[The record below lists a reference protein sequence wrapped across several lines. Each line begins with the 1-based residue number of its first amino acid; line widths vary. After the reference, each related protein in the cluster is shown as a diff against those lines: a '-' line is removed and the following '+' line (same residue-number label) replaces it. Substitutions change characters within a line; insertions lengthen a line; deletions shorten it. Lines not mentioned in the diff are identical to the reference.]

1 MNTLADLARVT
12 TPTVG
17 TGTLVLGPP
26 VTGYLSFAAAGV
38 PDGAVVSYG
47 IADAGQSETGA
58 GTYDAT
64 ALTLT
69 RSVYRSTGAGNN
81 SPIPLSGAAQ
91 VFITVL
97 AADLMA
103 GGAPW
108 VQKAGDTM
116 TGSLVIQPS
125 GSLLMSAEADQTVAD
140 AIRALEARVAALEA
154 RG

>member
-1 MNTLADLARVT
+1 VNQLFDLCRVT

-17 TGTLVLGPP
+17 TGTLTLGPP
-26 VTGYLSFAAAGV
+26 VSGYLNFASAGV

-58 GTYDAT
+58 GTYNAA

-69 RSVYRSTGAGNN
+69 RSVYRSTGAGNT

-97 AADLMA
+97 AADLA
-103 GGAPW
+103 GAPW
-108 VQKAGDTM
+108 VQRGGDTM
-116 TGSLVIQPS
+116 TGPLVINV
-125 GSLLMSAEADQTVAD
+125 GGGALLMPQEADRTVAD
-140 AIRALEARVAALEA
+140 AINELEARVAALEA
-154 RG
+154 RA